1 MERLKKM
8 SMTTKAIIA
17 MALGYVFGAIAGE
30 AIIPFFDVIGQMFI
44 NLLFMVACPFIFCS
58 ITTGVASMSDLKKTG
73 RIGGKTVLLYAGTTC
88 IAVLIGLA
96 IAGLIGPGRNF
107 AMDLGDAVAQEGDV
121 PTVGSTLLNMVPKN
135 IFQSLT
141 ELNLMQII
149 VFAIFLG
156 IALVLLGEK
165 KKPVLTFFDTM
176 SQALIKMTEIVMK
189 TVPVGVFALMATTGA
204 SYGPKAMLAVAKV
217 LLTDYAAFLFQIFI
231 VLGAVLVFIAKV
243 NPFTF
248 LRRCGEV
255 IATALSTTSSSATLP
270 ITIRTAREKLGVP
283 EEVAGFTLPLGA
295 TINLNGAAINIA
307 VCVIFSAQVFGM
319 DFTPA
324 ELLSLVFTAVITAV
338 GVAGMPGSAIVF
350 TLAILSQF
358 GIPTE
363 AYALVIGVY
372 RLVDMG
378 MTPTNIIGDLACT
391 TAVCNSEKI
400 LDRSKWEKGGLKKGS
415 STDK

>member
-1 MERLKKM
+1 MKRILNM

-17 MALGYVFGAIAGE
+17 MILGYAFGAVAGE
-30 AIIPFFDVIGQMFI
+30 GIVPFFDVIGQMFI

-73 RIGGKTVLLYAGTTC
+73 RIGAKTVALYAGTTVS
-88 IAVLIGLA
+88 AVLIGLA
-96 IAGLIGPGRNF
+96 IAALLGPGRNF
-107 AMDLGDAVAQEGDV
+107 AMEMSEGVTADKDV

-135 IFQSLT
+135 IFESLT
-141 ELNLMQII
+141 NLNLMQII

-156 IALVLLGEK
+156 IALVILGEK
-165 KKPVLTFFDTM
+165 KKPVLDFFDTM
-176 SQALIKMTEIVMK
+176 TSALIKMTEIIMK
-189 TVPVGVFALMATTGA
+189 TVPIGVFALMATTGA
-204 SYGPKAMLAVAKV
+204 SYGPKAMLAVSKV
-217 LLTDYAAFLFQIFI
+217 LLTDYMAFLVQIFLI
-231 VLGAVLVFIAKV
+231 LGAVLAIIAKV
-243 NPFTF
+243 NPFSF

-270 ITIRTAREKLGVP
+270 ITLRTAKEKLGVP

-307 VCVIFSAQVFGM
+307 VCVIFSAQVFSI
-319 DFTPA
+319 DFTTG

-358 GIPTE
+358 GLPTE
-363 AYALVIGVY
+363 AYAIVIGVY

-391 TAVCNSEKI
+391 TAVCQSEKI
-400 LDRSKWEKGGLKKGS
+400 LDRSKWNKKHAQKTEEK
-415 STDK
+415 